1 MGLVMLIYLW
11 YTLNIEWSV
20 CMKDSTM
27 EIYADN
33 IFLFPYNYF
42 EFLGENEW
50 HSFSDYCIYFIT
62 QRDKLKIEDFKFRNG
77 LFSIKYLNCNINK
90 IFEIKNIKLFEFNI
104 PDEFVEIRTLYSGSC
119 LEIWINEK
127 GRNFLTENNFNS
139 SNCFYLNNTYK
150 VTIYQFLSMLENQ
163 EKKQEDL
170 ELLYIGQSIQPRKRL
185 SNHKTLQK
193 ITRDK
198 ELNSPGK
205 EIMLLLFHPATK
217 YYNYFENNSLQLKVV
232 LGNSSWMDTEK
243 EHINIGCKELLDVSE
258 AILIQKFCPPYN
270 VIYKDTIPNNKQKT
284 FLKLEKDKINDIK
297 IFLRLSL
304 ENEVIMNISTNEFTT
319 NSRKGLMLSCTIEK
333 LTEKKRVN
341 IQVEEI
347 NRKLFDI

>member
-1 MGLVMLIYLW
+1 
-11 YTLNIEWSV
+11 
-20 CMKDSTM
+20 MKDSTM

-33 IFLFPYNYF
+33 IYLFQYNYF

-50 HSFSDYCIYFIT
+50 HPFSDYCVYFIM

-77 LFSIKYLNCNINK
+77 LFSIKYSNCNSNE
-90 IFEIKNIKLFEFNI
+90 IFEIENIVLFDFYI
-104 PDEFVEIRTLYSGSC
+104 PDEYVEIKILYAGSC
-119 LEIWINEK
+119 LEIGINEK
-127 GRNFLTENNFNS
+127 GRIFLAENNLDS

-150 VTIYQFLSMLENQ
+150 VTIYQFLSMLGKQ

-170 ELLYIGQSIQPRKRL
+170 ELLYIGQSIQPQNRI
-185 SNHKTLQK
+185 SNHKTLQR
-193 ITRDK
+193 IIRDK

-205 EIMLLLFHPATK
+205 EIMLLLCHPVTK

-232 LGNSSWMDTEK
+232 LGNSSWKDTEK
-243 EHINIGCKELLDVSE
+243 EHINIGDSELLDVFE

-270 VIYKDTIPNNKQKT
+270 VVYKNTVPNNKQKT
-284 FLKLEKDKINDIK
+284 FLKLEQDNINDIK
-297 IFLRLSL
+297 VFLPLSL
-304 ENEVIMNISTNEFTT
+304 DNDVIMNIFTNEFTT
-319 NSRKGLMLSCTIEK
+319 KSRKGLMLSCRTQK

-347 NRKLFDI
+347 HHKLFDV